1 VGYAHLK
8 DITGSHGDELA
19 GKRIALCVTASA
31 SIYRAPETAR
41 LLMRHGADVIP
52 VMTREAAS
60 LLSPEVMRW
69 ATGNDPVVE
78 VTGRIEYVELTEG
91 RGRVDAVV
99 VAPMTEN
106 AAAKVVGGIADDAV
120 SLLVSCALGSGI
132 PVVVAP
138 AMHASM
144 YSSPVV
150 RDLMARLRSLG
161 IVVVGP
167 TVEEGKAKLA
177 QPEDV
182 LDAVIYATW
191 PKPLSG
197 RRYVVTAGPTRE
209 RIDMVRFVTNP
220 SSGRMGLELARVLRA
235 LGGDVTIVHGP
246 VSLRPPW
253 DVKAVGVESAREMLA
268 AVLGALEGADGLF
281 AAAAVADYEPAE
293 VHSGKIESRRHP
305 TLQLTLGPR
314 RRSSRRSGGRSR
326 GSTWSS
332 SRPPTGQSRTRVRSS
347 RSTLLWIPCSWRS
360 TTSRGRESG
369 SERRRTS
376 WSSSRD
382 RASSGSSDLRGSRGS
397 RGIWCSSTSR
407 RRGEVVERWPASRSS
422 CSSRAEVGGDGAR

>member
-41 LLMRHGADVIP
+41 LLMRHGADVFP

-305 TLQLTLGPR
+305 TLQLTLRATPKVVEEV
-314 RRSSRRSGGRSR
+314 RRSFPGIDLVLFKASYGAVEDPSEVFQEYAALDPVLVAVNDVSRKGIGFGAEENELVVVTRSGLVRKLGPARKSR
-326 GSTWSS
+326 VA
-332 SRPPTGQSRTRVRSS
+332 RDLVQLYLEEKR
-347 RSTLLWIPCSWRS
+347 
-360 TTSRGRESG
+360 RGR
-369 SERRRTS
+369 
-376 WSSSRD
+376 
-382 RASSGSSDLRGSRGS
+382 
-397 RGIWCSSTSR
+397 
-407 RRGEVVERWPASRSS
+407 
-422 CSSRAEVGGDGAR
+422 

>member
-1 VGYAHLK
+1 MGYAHLK

-305 TLQLTLGPR
+305 TLQLTLRATPKVVEEV
-314 RRSSRRSGGRSR
+314 RRSFKGIDLVLFKASYGAVEDPREVFQEYAALDPVLVAVNDVSRKGIGFGAEENELVVVTRSGLVRKLGPARKSR
-326 GSTWSS
+326 VA
-332 SRPPTGQSRTRVRSS
+332 RDLVQLYLEEKR
-347 RSTLLWIPCSWRS
+347 
-360 TTSRGRESG
+360 RGR
-369 SERRRTS
+369 
-376 WSSSRD
+376 
-382 RASSGSSDLRGSRGS
+382 
-397 RGIWCSSTSR
+397 
-407 RRGEVVERWPASRSS
+407 
-422 CSSRAEVGGDGAR
+422 

>member
-1 VGYAHLK
+1 MGYAHLK

-305 TLQLTLGPR
+305 TLQLTLRATPKVVEEV
-314 RRSSRRSGGRSR
+314 RRSFPGIDLVLFKASYGAVEDPREVFQEYAALDPVLVAVNDVSRKGIGFGAEENELVVVTRSGLVRKLGPARKSR
-326 GSTWSS
+326 VA
-332 SRPPTGQSRTRVRSS
+332 RDLVQLYLEEKR
-347 RSTLLWIPCSWRS
+347 
-360 TTSRGRESG
+360 RGR
-369 SERRRTS
+369 
-376 WSSSRD
+376 
-382 RASSGSSDLRGSRGS
+382 
-397 RGIWCSSTSR
+397 
-407 RRGEVVERWPASRSS
+407 
-422 CSSRAEVGGDGAR
+422 

>member
-1 VGYAHLK
+1 MGYAHLK

-235 LGGDVTIVHGP
+235 LGGEVTIVHGP

-305 TLQLTLGPR
+305 TLQLTLRATPKVVEEV
-314 RRSSRRSGGRSR
+314 RRSFPGIDLVLFKASYGAVEDPREVFQEYAALDPVLVAVNDVSRKGIGFGAEENELVVVTRSGLVRKLGPARKSR
-326 GSTWSS
+326 VA
-332 SRPPTGQSRTRVRSS
+332 RDLVQLYLEEKR
-347 RSTLLWIPCSWRS
+347 
-360 TTSRGRESG
+360 RGR
-369 SERRRTS
+369 
-376 WSSSRD
+376 
-382 RASSGSSDLRGSRGS
+382 
-397 RGIWCSSTSR
+397 
-407 RRGEVVERWPASRSS
+407 
-422 CSSRAEVGGDGAR
+422 

>member
-1 VGYAHLK
+1 
-8 DITGSHGDELA
+8 
-19 GKRIALCVTASA
+19 
-31 SIYRAPETAR
+31 
-41 LLMRHGADVIP
+41 
-52 VMTREAAS
+52 
-60 LLSPEVMRW
+60 
-69 ATGNDPVVE
+69 
-78 VTGRIEYVELTEG
+78 
-91 RGRVDAVV
+91 
-99 VAPMTEN
+99 MTEN

-305 TLQLTLGPR
+305 TLQLTLRATPKVVEEV
-314 RRSSRRSGGRSR
+314 RRSFPGIDLVLFKASYGAVEDPSEVFQEYAALDPVLVAVNDVSRKGIGFGAEENELVVVTRSGLVRKLGPARKSR
-326 GSTWSS
+326 VA
-332 SRPPTGQSRTRVRSS
+332 RDLVQLYLEEKR
-347 RSTLLWIPCSWRS
+347 
-360 TTSRGRESG
+360 RGR
-369 SERRRTS
+369 
-376 WSSSRD
+376 
-382 RASSGSSDLRGSRGS
+382 
-397 RGIWCSSTSR
+397 
-407 RRGEVVERWPASRSS
+407 
-422 CSSRAEVGGDGAR
+422 

>member
-1 VGYAHLK
+1 MGYAHLK

-91 RGRVDAVV
+91 KGRVDAVV

-167 TVEEGKAKLA
+167 TVKEGKAKLA

-246 VSLRPPW
+246 ISLRPPW

-305 TLQLTLGPR
+305 TLQLTLRATPKVVEEV
-314 RRSSRRSGGRSR
+314 RRSFPGIDLVLFKASYGAVEDPREVFQEYAALDPVLVAVNDVSRKGIGFGAEENELVVVTRSGLVRKLGPARKSR
-326 GSTWSS
+326 VA
-332 SRPPTGQSRTRVRSS
+332 RDLVQLYLEEKR
-347 RSTLLWIPCSWRS
+347 
-360 TTSRGRESG
+360 RGR
-369 SERRRTS
+369 
-376 WSSSRD
+376 
-382 RASSGSSDLRGSRGS
+382 
-397 RGIWCSSTSR
+397 
-407 RRGEVVERWPASRSS
+407 
-422 CSSRAEVGGDGAR
+422 

>member
-1 VGYAHLK
+1 VNGLRNFFRWTGVLGGVGYAHLK

-197 RRYVVTAGPTRE
+197 RRYLVTAGPTRE

-235 LGGDVTIVHGP
+235 LGGEVTIVHGP

-281 AAAAVADYEPAE
+281 AAAAVADYEPSE

-305 TLQLTLGPR
+305 ALQLTLRATPKVVEEV
-314 RRSSRRSGGRSR
+314 RRSFPGIDLVLFKASYGAVEDPREVFQEYAALDPVLVAVNDVSRKGIGFGAEENELVVVTRSGLVRKLGPARKSR
-326 GSTWSS
+326 VA
-332 SRPPTGQSRTRVRSS
+332 RDLVQLYLEEKR
-347 RSTLLWIPCSWRS
+347 
-360 TTSRGRESG
+360 RGR
-369 SERRRTS
+369 
-376 WSSSRD
+376 
-382 RASSGSSDLRGSRGS
+382 
-397 RGIWCSSTSR
+397 
-407 RRGEVVERWPASRSS
+407 
-422 CSSRAEVGGDGAR
+422 